1 MGPRAL
7 PALLCA
13 LAVLGCPRPPP
24 AAAARVASPHNSS
37 KPQIRSFV
45 LSFISHQ
52 DDPIPFEGDTE
63 NDLEVGSGATN
74 QTGSFLR
81 EQRTVSV
88 QTARYL
94 TSLWL
99 TRFVPSVYTL
109 VLVLSLPLNI
119 TAILVFLKKMK
130 IEKPAVVY
138 MLNLALA
145 DVLFGEKMR
154 GVNADVYPHG

>member
-24 AAAARVASPHNSS
+24 RPASPPHINSS
-37 KPQIRSFV
+37 MPRVRSFV
-45 LSFISHQ
+45 FSSISHQ
-52 DDPIPFEGDTE
+52 DDPIPTEGDTE

-81 EQRTVSV
+81 EQQTVSV

-94 TSLWL
+94 TSPWL

-109 VLVLSLPLNI
+109 VLVLSLPLNV

-145 DVLFGEKMR
+145 DVLF
-154 GVNADVYPHG
+154 VWSLPSTLCTC